1 MKVARSKDGFDF
13 LSVCVS
19 VSAESWGENMR
30 HELLF
35 FTVIEETS
43 STSKLQ
49 SGHIWSVEL
58 KTRGSVPVSRYWR
71 ASAWLTRAMAHR
83 SPRAALPRTVRFCM
97 FTSPPYLSFVR
108 ILSVLVDED
117 TSQVSSFHS
126 LMEECMPRAP
136 ERRGGEPMHSDSSVK
151 HEKWLLAVPDAAGYP
166 HPVHCA
172 LEKKVRDVHACIPAR
187 QCVFMCFARF
197 LKHL

>member
-1 MKVARSKDGFDF
+1 
-13 LSVCVS
+13 
-19 VSAESWGENMR
+19 
-30 HELLF
+30 
-35 FTVIEETS
+35 
-43 STSKLQ
+43 
-49 SGHIWSVEL
+49 
-58 KTRGSVPVSRYWR
+58 
-71 ASAWLTRAMAHR
+71 MAHR

-172 LEKKVRDVHACIPAR
+172 LEKKCKMYMHVVLHMSVCIY
-187 QCVFMCFARF
+187 VLGKI
-197 LKHL
+197 LKTSLMIT